1 MKKAIICVDD
11 ELIILDSIL
20 EQLSRTFGSLYT
32 IEGAQNAQE
41 AFEIID
47 EFIEEGID
55 LVLIISD
62 WLMPGMKGDEFL
74 IKVHEKLPKCRK
86 ILLTGLA
93 PVEAVENVKKNAELL
108 AYIEKPWL
116 EEELIASIKKA
127 IESES

>member
-1 MKKAIICVDD
+1 
-11 ELIILDSIL
+11 
-20 EQLSRTFGSLYT
+20 
-32 IEGAQNAQE
+32 
-41 AFEIID
+41 
-47 EFIEEGID
+47 
-55 LVLIISD
+55 
-62 WLMPGMKGDEFL
+62 MPGMKGDEFL

-93 PVEAVENVKKNAELL
+93 PVEAVENAKQNAKLL